1 LSTLV
6 QLLGLPQTDKAHRA
20 MVDAEMTSHLWCRIQ
35 QDVSKAFSNLNV
47 NHELLVR
54 AQKATRDKLPVLLK
68 ACSSST

>member
-1 LSTLV
+1 
-6 QLLGLPQTDKAHRA
+6 
-20 MVDAEMTSHLWCRIQ
+20 VDVEMTSSHLWCRIQ
-35 QDVSKAFSNLNV
+35 QDVSKAFSILNV